1 MHSLAAVHLM
11 RVIHILVGVFWVGT
25 VLFIAAFLGPSV
37 RGAGP
42 AGGGVMQQLVQVRR
56 LPLWL
61 MGAAIVTIVSGLGLY
76 WLDSSGFRSA
86 WLGSG
91 PGRVFGLGGAFAI
104 LAMIVGMA
112 VNTPTGR
119 RLEALSARIQG
130 SGRPPAPEEAAE
142 MQRLQIRLARATIA
156 VAVLLVL
163 ATAAMAVARY
173 VP

>member
-1 MHSLAAVHLM
+1 MPSLAAVHLM
-11 RVIHILVGVFWVGT
+11 RVIHILIGVFWVGT
-25 VLFIAAFLGPSV
+25 VLFIAVFLMPSV
-37 RGAGP
+37 RAAGP
-42 AGGGVMQQLVQVRR
+42 AGGSVMHQLVQARR

-61 MGAAIVTIVSGLGLY
+61 MAAAIVTIASGLWLY

-104 LAMIVGMA
+104 LATIVGMA
-112 VNTPTGR
+112 VNTPAGR
-119 RLEALSARIQG
+119 RLAALTARVQG
-130 SGRPPAPEEAAE
+130 SGRPPSSEEAAE
-142 MQRLQIRLARATIA
+142 MQRLQTRLARATIA